1 MIMNLLLKIFGS
13 LTPPKYDLSKM
24 KNYKIKSLISIS
36 NADPFCNPVDT
47 LDFLSNIKDQ
57 SVVEILNLQDYN
69 HIDYLWA
76 DSAYE
81 DIYPKI
87 LYFLGQD

>member
-1 MIMNLLLKIFGS
+1 
-13 LTPPKYDLSKM
+13 M

-47 LDFLSNIKDQ
+47 LEFLLKIEDQ
-57 SVVEILNLQDYN
+57 SVIEILSLKDYN

-81 DIYPKI
+81 DIYPRV
-87 LYFLGQD
+87 LSFLAQD